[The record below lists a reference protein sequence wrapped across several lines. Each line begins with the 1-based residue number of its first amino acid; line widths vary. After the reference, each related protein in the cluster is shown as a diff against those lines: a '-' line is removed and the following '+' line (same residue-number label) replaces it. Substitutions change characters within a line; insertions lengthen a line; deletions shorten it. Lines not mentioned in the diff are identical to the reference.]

1 MKHNIEFIGK
11 FFDNHSLS
19 IVNRNLALRLKDRVN
34 LSIIPLD
41 APSSEY
47 KVEGN
52 QIQILQSLTKELPE
66 TPDVQLRH
74 SYPPIWKWPEHENTK
89 VVYIQPW
96 EFMAIPSEWQYKFD
110 TFADAVVTPS
120 TWTAEVY
127 KNSGINPNRIF
138 VVPNGYDESIFKPA
152 NNILYDT
159 IKVVYVGCHQYRK
172 GIDVLL
178 SVWSQA
184 TKKDMPISL
193 TIKDTPQVYGKS
205 ELLEDIIKLQY
216 KTGCAEIIYDDS
228 IKSEA
233 EMAKLYQDHHI
244 IIHPYRGEG
253 FGMHI
258 QEAMACGC
266 VPIVTA
272 GGSTEDFVVD
282 YKIKSTKKIVNL
294 YDIFALKPEDSASN
308 MGMHKWVL
316 EPDPYN
322 LAELLQETVN
332 SVKNVSVD
340 TSKLTTWNE
349 VSNHYFNVLDKI
361 IVSEGKANRLR

>member
-19 IVNRNLALRLKDRVN
+19 IVNRNLALRLKDKVN

-41 APSSEY
+41 VPSSEF
-47 KVEGN
+47 KVN
-52 QIQILQSLTKELPE
+52 SDQISMLQPLTKELTE
-66 TPDVQLRH
+66 TPDIQLRH
-74 SYPPIWKWPEHENTK
+74 SYPPIWKWPEHEKTK

-110 TFADAVVTPS
+110 TFADAVITPS
-120 TWTAEVY
+120 NWTAEVY
-127 KNSGINPNRIF
+127 KNSGVNPSRIF

-152 NNILYDT
+152 NNRQDNT
-159 IKVVYVGCHQYRK
+159 VKVVYVGCHQYRK
-172 GIDVLL
+172 GIDTLL
-178 SVWSQA
+178 AVWSRA
-184 TKKDMPISL
+184 TKKGMPISL
-193 TIKDTPQVYGKS
+193 TIKDTPQVYGES
-205 ELLEDIIKLQY
+205 ELLKDIITLQY

-228 IKSEA
+228 IKSEL

-266 VPIVTA
+266 IPIVTD
-272 GGSTEDFVVD
+272 GGPTDEFVSES
-282 YKIKSTKKIVNL
+282 KIKSSKKIVNL

-322 LAELLQETVN
+322 LAQLLQETVT
-332 SVKNVSVD
+332 KIKTISVD
-340 TSKLTTWNE
+340 KTKLTTWE
-349 VSNHYFNVLDKI
+349 TASNQYFMALDKVI
-361 IVSEGKANRLR
+361 KIKEKANRLK